1 VGGAR
6 SIYLTGVLFIPENK
20 RDAAASFNQLGL
32 THRAVQFLLEQ
43 LPGINKAAK
52 EQHVFKFHDP
62 PKTSIEDTPVAE
74 NPSGCA
80 RSEGYAG
87 RKPFDMFGW
96 LASKHRQPLV
106 LDNNSRK

>member
-1 VGGAR
+1 MDQVPR
-6 SIYLTGVLFIPENK
+6 INNNKVPEK
-20 RDAAASFNQLGL
+20 G
-32 THRAVQFLLEQ
+32 
-43 LPGINKAAK
+43 
-52 EQHVFKFHDP
+52 HVEEHEP
-62 PKTSIEDTPVAE
+62 TKTSIPDTPVAE

-80 RSEGYAG
+80 RSEEYAG